1 MKFNLLRF
9 TNSVILVAIIVLSLT
24 GVYGLFWGMPGWTFD
39 LHRVSGWLLIATI
52 PWKTAISLRSLRR
65 GIRPDFDR
73 GLVTVVSILLGAAT
87 LVIIALGL
95 AWGWRLLP
103 ERLWLRQTAISWHW
117 ILALGLLVPFAVHVW
132 RRWPRPQKSDFLSR
146 RGALKV
152 LGLTAAALAGW
163 RAADWLGEIRAS
175 PVSPNRFSGSRLE
188 GYHSGNDY
196 PVTHTV
202 AARQD
207 QVDPATWRLVVEG
220 AGRERRT
227 FSYLDLISLPSSEF
241 TATLDCTLGWYATQ
255 QWRGIPLKT
264 LLDSA
269 GVSPNTFVV
278 RLESVTGYAH
288 ILPLEEAEQVLL
300 ATHVGGE
307 VLEHAHG
314 FPVRAVVPTRRGWF
328 WVKWL
333 SRIEAIGLGNIA

>member
-9 TNSVILVAIIVLSLT
+9 TNSVILVAILLLTLT
-24 GVYGLFWGMPGWTFD
+24 GVYGLFWSMPGWTFD
-39 LHRVSGWLLIATI
+39 LHRITGWVLIATI

-65 GIRPDFDR
+65 GLRPDFDR
-73 GLVTVVSILLGAAT
+73 GVVMMVSILLGVVT

-95 AWGWRLLP
+95 AWGWWLLP
-103 ERLWLRQTAISWHW
+103 EQLWLRQTAISWHW
-117 ILALGLLVPFAVHVW
+117 MLALGLLIPFAIHVW

-146 RGALKV
+146 RGALKIF
-152 LGLTAAALAGW
+152 GLTAAALVGW
-163 RAADWLGEIRAS
+163 KAADWLGEVRAS
-175 PVSPNRFSGSRLE
+175 SGSSNRFSGSRLE
-188 GYHSGNDY
+188 GYLSGNDY

-202 AARQD
+202 AAGKD
-207 QVDPATWRLVVEG
+207 QVDPARWRLSVEG
-220 AGRERRT
+220 VGQETRT
-227 FSYLDLISLPSSEF
+227 FSYADLLSLPASEII
-241 TATLDCTLGWYATQ
+241 ATLDCTLGWYAIQ
-255 QWRGIPLKT
+255 QWRGIPLRT
-264 LLDSA
+264 LFTSSDL
-269 GVSPNTFVV
+269 SPRAFAV

-288 ILPLEEAEQVLL
+288 ILPLAEAKQVLL

-333 SRIEAIGLGNIA
+333 RRIELIGLRQIS